1 MLKEREENIIAVLF
15 KIKKELD
22 WVNDKK
28 QEIIIL
34 TKSKVN

>member
-22 WVNDKK
+22 WINDEK
-28 QEIIIL
+28 ER
-34 TKSKVN
+34 T